1 MNTYDIQVYD
11 LLSRAGISGARQL
24 QDFINNQVM
33 QKYNDLDIPGF
44 QFAATNQLDFTYE
57 QVQKEFALN
66 VMASYVDLDSPATP
80 DATEGATLSTGRIPR
95 MKKVEYY
102 NEDKIRKMRILE
114 QFKGVNSAE
123 VRAAALADLFIATD
137 KLIGGHVNSISY
149 QRHQIVST
157 GKFTLTAEN
166 NPNGIKGLTFASHVP
181 SANRNTL
188 SGTARWWTNAEKTT
202 EGSAANPVADL
213 VNMVESAR
221 RRGVRGHFEVNYNFL
236 TKVLN
241 HSKVV
246 AMVGINALPGS
257 DATAQ
262 AAYAGILSR
271 DKKKAALEEL
281 VGARIVEI
289 DHVVA
294 TQKVNKGVVEN
305 TLVDAFAADV
315 VVFVPDGSLGEILTV
330 EPIAISGGTYARFL
344 GDRGLLTVGADYEKK
359 IQSFNTEMTSLV
371 VPSLP
376 QYFYYLYTN
385 PTA

>member
-181 SANRNTL
+181 TANVNTL
-188 SGTARWWTNAEKTT
+188 SGTKRWWTNEEKTT
-202 EGSAANPVADL
+202 EGSAATPVEDMVA
-213 VNMVESAR
+213 MVETAR
-221 RRGVRGHFEVNYNFL
+221 AKGVKGHFEVNAATL
-236 TKVLN
+236 TKILN
-241 HSKVV
+241 HSKVAGV
-246 AMVGINALPGS
+246 IGINALPAS
-257 DATAQ
+257 TAEAQ
-262 AAYAGILSR
+262 AAFAATFSR
-271 DKKKAALEEL
+271 ARKKAILEEL
-281 VGARIVEI
+281 VGASIVEI
-289 DHVVA
+289 DHKVV
-294 TQKVNKGVVEN
+294 TQKITKGAVEN
-305 TLVDAFAADV
+305 VLFDSFDANV
-315 VVFVPDGSLGEILTV
+315 VVFVPDGNLGEIITV
-330 EPIAISGGTYARFL
+330 EPIAIEGGKYATFL
-344 GDRGLLTVGADYEKK
+344 GGRGLLTVGADYVKK
-359 IQSFNTEMTSLV
+359 CQSFNTEMTSLV
-371 VPSLP
+371 VPNLP
-376 QYFYYLYTN
+376 QYMWYTRVC
-385 PTA
+385 

>member
-166 NPNGIKGLTFASHVP
+166 NPNGIKGVTFASHVP
-181 SANRNTL
+181 TANQNTL
-188 SGTARWWTNAEKTT
+188 SGTKRWWTDGAAKTI
-202 EGSAANPVADL
+202 EGSAATPVEDMIA
-213 VNMVESAR
+213 MVENAR
-221 RRGVRGHFEVNYNFL
+221 DKGVKGHFEVNAATL
-236 TKVLN
+236 TKILN
-241 HSKVV
+241 HSKVA
-246 AMVGINALPGS
+246 AMIGINALPV
-257 DATAQ
+257 ATADAQ
-262 AAYAGILSR
+262 AAYAATFSR
-271 DKKKAALEEL
+271 YRKKAILEEL
-281 VGARIVEI
+281 VGATIVEI
-289 DHVVA
+289 DHKVQ
-294 TQKVNKGVVEN
+294 TQKITKGAVEN
-305 TLVDAFAADV
+305 VLFDSFDPNV
-315 VVFVPDGSLGEILTV
+315 VVFVPDGSIGEIITV
-330 EPIAISGGTYARFL
+330 EPIAIEGGKYATFL
-344 GDRGLLTVGADYEKK
+344 GGRGLLTVGADYVKK
-359 IQSFNTEMTSLV
+359 CQSFNTEMTSLV

-376 QYFYYLYTN
+376 QYMWYTRVC
-385 PTA
+385 